1 MDRGVGSGHS
11 VCCVGRLV
19 VVNYGRQRKKE
30 GCGGYRMPGGLVTK
44 AEKRA
49 QMQRD
54 FNRKSPRKGKRR

>member
-1 MDRGVGSGHS
+1 MHGLQAEAPEEKAVS
-11 VCCVGRLV
+11 
-19 VVNYGRQRKKE
+19 YGRQLKKA
-30 GCGGYRMPGGLVTK
+30 GCGGYRMPGGTVTK